1 VTSAP
6 KGENMTI
13 GHAPSPL
20 WTVDLLVDGKAEPG
34 RDTPVPV
41 FDPAT
46 ERELVSVPQADP
58 EQVDRAISAA
68 RRAFDGGTWTGLG
81 REGRARI
88 MHRFADELARRSEE
102 LAAAITYECGTPISQ
117 SRVGQVAMPIDILR
131 SYGDLAAVD
140 RTEALG
146 ADLGP
151 MPSDSMV
158 AYQPVGVVA
167 VIPAYNYPLVLALR
181 TMGAAL
187 AAGCTVVVAP
197 SPKAPLATLMLAESI
212 AAADFPPG
220 VVNIVLG
227 GPTVGQRLT
236 THKGIDKIGFTG
248 SRQVGEQILR
258 QAAPGLKGVT
268 LELGGKTPTVVL
280 PGVELAP
287 LVRRMHLK
295 YLMNAGQ
302 ACAAPSRLLVHRDQ
316 RDEFVELSV
325 AAYAKVRTGDPW
337 HPKTI
342 VGPLIRPEHRTRVEG
357 MVAEAVRGGAAVVAG
372 GGRPEIEKGWFMN
385 PVLLDDVAPDAPI
398 AQEEIFGPVGVLL
411 TYQDVDDAVA
421 LANDVDYGLAA
432 DVFAAT
438 TVEGIEVAKRL
449 RAGTVYVNGG
459 GAFRLDA
466 PFGGF
471 KASGIGREYGEWG
484 VREFLEPQHIQWS
497 LR

>member
-1 VTSAP
+1 MTS
-6 KGENMTI
+6 TTT
-13 GHAPSPL
+13 GHTAAPSPT
-20 WTVDLLVDGKAEPG
+20 WTLDLFIDGKPEPG
-34 RDTPVPV
+34 RDTPVTV

-46 ERELVSVPQADP
+46 ELELAAVPQADV
-58 EQVDRAISAA
+58 EQVDRAVLAA
-68 RRAFDGGTWTGLG
+68 RRAFDSGAWTGLG
-81 REGRARI
+81 ARGRARL
-88 MHRFADELARRSEE
+88 MHRLADELERRSEE
-102 LAAAITYECGTPISQ
+102 LAAAITYECGTPIAQ
-117 SRVGQVAMPIDILR
+117 SRVGQVKMPLDILR
-131 SYGDLAAVD
+131 SYADLAAVD
-140 RTEALG
+140 RTEPLG
-146 ADLGP
+146 VDLGP
-151 MPSDSMV
+151 MPSDSLV
-158 AYQPVGVVA
+158 NYQPVGVVA

-181 TMGAAL
+181 TMGGAL
-187 AAGCTVVVAP
+187 AAGCTVVIAP
-197 SPKAPLATLMLAESI
+197 SPRAPLATLMLAESI

-227 GPTVGQRLT
+227 GPSVGRRLT
-236 THKGIDKIGFTG
+236 SHPEIDKIGFTG
-248 SRQVGEQILR
+248 SRQVGEQIMR
-258 QAAPGLKGVT
+258 QAAPSLKGVT

-316 RDEFVELSV
+316 HDEFVELSA
-325 AAYAKVRTGDPW
+325 AAYTKIRTGDPW

-342 VGPLIRPEHRTRVEG
+342 VGPLIGLEHRQRVEE
-357 MVAEAVRGGAAVVAG
+357 MVDAAVRDGAVVAAG

-385 PVLLDDVAPDAPI
+385 PVLLDNVAPTAPI
-398 AQEEIFGPVGVLL
+398 AQDEIFGPVGVLL
-411 TYQDVDDAVA
+411 TYEDIDDAVA
-421 LANDVDYGLAA
+421 LANDVPYGLAA
-432 DVFAAT
+432 DVFSAT
-438 TVEGIEVAKRL
+438 TAEGIGVAKRL

-459 GAFRLDA
+459 GGFRLDA